1 MGFKRSL
8 QSFLFPL
15 VLWIEVSAIS
25 YFLWRKSL
33 HFCLSSC
40 HRWRMPVIDEGW
52 FFKVPHYLCDM
63 WYLSLCCLFGSHFI
77 CEPPENTLPLTT
89 NLLYLISSSN
99 SVLNVSYLLKHV
111 KGNHTKTLYDTGGKA
126 LQSGHYEGISPLWNP
141 SLAAF
146 LGQQISP
153 KSSN

>member
-99 SVLNVSYLLKHV
+99 SVLNVSYLLETCERKPH
-111 KGNHTKTLYDTGGKA
+111 KDTLWHWR
-126 LQSGHYEGISPLWNP
+126 QSLTIWSLWRDFS
-141 SLAAF
+141 SLESF
-146 LGQQISP
+146 LGCFFRATDFP
-153 KSSN
+153 